1 MSVFNRAA
9 PPPTIC
15 RGWFD
20 NVAIEERFSSNQEAP
35 ISVVP
40 DLYSNRPPAD
50 RFVRRLLRVGDAVDK
65 TAVFGARRSTTTAI
79 VVSGVRCTI
88 TYLLIPILA
97 PFFGLLEM
105 LDAPVS
111 IVLSSFA
118 IVMGVGGVRR
128 FWIADHRARWS
139 YTAFIGVI
147 VLMLL
152 VAIGFD
158 LAAVVSG

>member
-1 MSVFNRAA
+1 MSAFTLAA
-9 PPPTIC
+9 QLPTTC
-15 RGWFD
+15 RGWWK
-20 NVAIEERFSSNQEAP
+20 NGTIEDRFLPNQEAP

-40 DLYSNRPPAD
+40 DLYTNRPPAD
-50 RFVRRLLRVGDAVDK
+50 RFVRSLLRVGDAVDK

-79 VVSGVRCTI
+79 VVSGIRCTI

-97 PFFGLLEM
+97 PFFGLLET

-111 IVLSSFA
+111 ILLSLFA
-118 IVMGVGGVRR
+118 IVMGIGGLRR

-147 VLMLL
+147 VVMLL

-158 LAAVVSG
+158 LAALVSG